1 MVRPKPIAIGRW
13 GDDKGVGT
21 RLAAHQLAGLLSI
34 DLEGSENIH
43 AIGAIRTDRST
54 TFTWRGDSKGLP
66 AALAALD
73 EFSAGASYLVGHN
86 ITEHDLVLLARHSSH
101 PKLLRLA
108 AIDTLYL
115 SPLAFPENP
124 YHHLVKQ
131 YQEPAL
137 ARVQVNDPLLDAE
150 LTLELLSDIADALK
164 SADQDLLLAWH
175 ALLSAGVK
183 GHSFDHVFRT
193 VRDAVATPS
202 VAAAIPAIMDRLRES
217 GCTNQAADIAN
228 AAPSHP
234 LALTY
239 LLAWLPAAGGNSI
252 IPPYVEKRFAPG
264 ILATQLRDTRCG
276 DRNCSWCSQH
286 LDPDKALQRWFGFEA
301 FRERPQSRDGESLQ
315 RSITEKHLAR
325 AHVLGILPTGAGKSL
340 CYQLPALMRYEA
352 TGALT
357 VVISPLVAL
366 MADQVTAMRR
376 QGITCATTINGLI
389 SMPERA
395 EALAHIRLGDAGIVL
410 VAPEQLRNRSFRK
423 AIAGRRIGAWVVDE
437 AHCLSKW
444 GHDFRPDYRYV
455 ARYIAEHHGE
465 DSAPILCLTATAKHD
480 VVDDIVEHFERAL
493 TSRLEVVDGGAE
505 RTNLEFVVMPTSASQ
520 RIEHIHRAV
529 ADALESERP
538 GGAIVYCTTRRSTED
553 TAQALAARRVVARHF
568 HSGLSPERKREV
580 QRGFHDGD
588 IQVVVATNA
597 FGMGIDKPDVRAV
610 VHAEIPGSLESY
622 LQEAGRAGRDG
633 APAHCLLLF
642 EPDDPER
649 QFSLTAGA
657 RLERRDIQA
666 VLRALRRLD
675 ERRRRHHADT
685 EDAVVATAGEILL
698 QDDDGEFLR
707 DRATDDDRVRTA
719 IAWLEE
725 AKLARRD
732 ENHTSVLPSSLRLP
746 SLAAARERIECEG
759 KRRNIRSDVRAQM
772 LRIVQVL
779 THAEPD
785 TGVTTDEL
793 MNECGCALTQ
803 LRKVFS
809 TLEEIGVASNDMRI
823 TVYVHA
829 GVENASK
836 RRLALARELE
846 EALIAEL
853 REEAPDLEIDT
864 WTPLALRLL
873 AQRLRQKGIHD
884 PLPERLVRLLRS
896 ISADGRDEPDAK
908 RSIEIR
914 ARDME
919 TIWVRLR
926 RNWTGIERI
935 ARLRRDGAARLL
947 EHLIGKVPDDVRGVD
962 LLVET
967 TYGALEQAIKAD
979 LVLKSELKNQATQP
993 LVDRAL
999 LWMHEQEVITL
1010 NRGLTVF
1017 RPAMTLK
1024 VTRDGRT
1031 FTVADFKPL
1040 QEHYG
1045 EQTAQIHFVAEY
1057 ARLGVADIRLALR
1070 LAADYFRLANHEF
1083 VDKWFK
1089 GKEAALRRD
1098 TLPGHYEQIVGK
1110 LGNRTQE
1117 QIVADDRERT
1127 NVLVL
1132 AGPGSG
1138 KTRVLVHRIAYL
1150 IRVRRENPG
1159 TILALTYNRHAAVE
1173 ARRRLHELIGSDARG
1188 VNVMTCHAL
1197 AMRILGRSFAEA
1209 AANPDA
1215 DAFDNMLRDATR
1227 LLRGGETTAFVTRE
1241 QMLGHLN
1248 WILVDEYQDIG
1259 EPEYELI
1266 SALAGKTLAEDDAR
1280 LNLFA
1285 VGDDDQNIYA
1295 WKGASVR
1302 YIRRFAQDY
1311 RAKEEYLVENY
1322 RSSGFIIDAA
1332 NRCIEGAAERLKRD
1346 HRLRIDT
1353 RRVADPPGG
1362 PWTNRDSRAKGRV
1375 QILHLRGGQLSQ
1387 AVAAVEELMRLS
1399 KLDPDWQWSRCAI
1412 IARNWADLDP
1422 VRSACMVHG
1431 IPVQSAREELS
1442 SFWRARET
1450 QRFLTT
1456 LEDRESTTI
1465 ETAEIQRY
1473 RTDLPGDRWAALLAQ
1488 ALEELML
1495 EESHA
1500 AILPT
1505 AFVRNWLGEWSREI
1519 RRRQR
1524 GLLLTSAH
1532 RAKGLEFD
1540 HVVILDGRWRS
1551 TSAEDA
1557 EDSEAPRRLY
1567 YVSMTRAR
1575 ETLSLISLEDGGR
1588 EGSRDNPLP
1597 PGPDERSGA
1606 LLQQI
1611 MRAPSVLERQAP
1623 SPELADPR
1631 LDVRFAECTMEDVVL
1646 SFAGWRTVN
1655 GKANR
1660 AIARL
1665 EPGDPLSLVRDNGHW
1680 KILDHGG
1687 DQVGRMARKWSP
1699 PAGMAI
1705 DRAFVQG
1712 IFIRWAKDEADA
1724 ERRQRLRCETWEV
1737 VVPKLQLSRDD
1748 HRPPMGLDSTESCRR
1763 LSRLALP
1770 I

>member
-1 MVRPKPIAIGRW
+1 MAVGRW
-13 GDDKGVGT
+13 RDDQGTGT
-21 RLAAHQLAGLLSI
+21 RLAAHRLAGLLSI
-34 DLEGSENIH
+34 DLEGNQNIH
-43 AIGAIRTDRST
+43 AIGAIRTDGST
-54 TFTWRGDSKGLP
+54 TFSWRGDSRGLP

-73 EFSAGASYLVGHN
+73 EFSAGTSYLVGHN
-86 ITEHDLVLLARHSSH
+86 IIEHDLALLARHASH
-101 PKLLRLA
+101 LELLHLA

-115 SPLAFPENP
+115 SPLAYPENP

-137 ARVQVNDPLLDAE
+137 ARVQANDPLLDAE
-150 LTLELLSDIADALK
+150 LTLELLADVADALK
-164 SADQDLLLAWH
+164 STDEDLLLAWH
-175 ALLSAGVK
+175 ALLSAGVA
-183 GHSFDHVFRT
+183 GHAFDHLFRT
-193 VRDAVATPS
+193 VRGAAATPS
-202 VAAAIPAIMDRLRES
+202 VAAAIPAIMGRLRQR
-217 GCTNQAADIAN
+217 GCANQAAHIAN

-252 IPPYVEKRFAPG
+252 IPPYVEKRFRPG
-264 ILATQLRDTRCG
+264 NLATKLRDTRCE
-276 DRNCSWCSQH
+276 DRDCSWCSEH
-286 LDPDKALQRWFGFEA
+286 IDPEKALQRWFGFPS
-301 FRERPQSRDGESLQ
+301 FRDRPRGRDGESLQ

-325 AHVLGILPTGAGKSL
+325 AHVLGILPTGTGKSL
-340 CYQLPALMRYEA
+340 CYQLPALMRYTA

-366 MADQVTAMRR
+366 MADQVAAMRR
-376 QGITCATTINGLI
+376 QGIACATTINGLI

-437 AHCLSKW
+437 AHCLSQW

-455 ARYIAEHHGE
+455 ARYIAEHDPE
-465 DSAPILCLTATAKHD
+465 NSAPILCLTATARHD
-480 VVDDIVEHFERAL
+480 VVDDIVQHFERTL
-493 TSRLEVVDGGAE
+493 QSRLEVVDGGAE
-505 RTNLEFVVMPTSASQ
+505 RTNLEFVVLPTSASQ
-520 RIEHIHRAV
+520 RIEHIHRALQ
-529 ADALESERP
+529 DALERARS

-553 TAQALAARRVVARHF
+553 TAQALAARGLAAQHF

-588 IQVVVATNA
+588 IDVVVATNA

-633 APAHCLLLF
+633 AHAHCLLLF
-642 EPDDPER
+642 EPDDTER
-649 QFSLTAGA
+649 QFSLTARA
-657 RLERRDIQA
+657 RLQRRDIQA
-666 VLRALRRLD
+666 VLRAVRRLD
-675 ERRRRHHADT
+675 ARRRRHHADT
-685 EDAVVATAGEILL
+685 EDAVVATSGEILL
-698 QDDDGEFLR
+698 QDYDGEFSR
-707 DRATDDDRVRTA
+707 DSATDDDRVRTA

-725 AKLARRD
+725 SKLARRD
-732 ENHTSVLPSSLRLP
+732 ENHTSVFPSSLRLP
-746 SLAAARERIECEG
+746 SLAAARERIEREG
-759 KRRNIRSDVRAQM
+759 ARRNIPRNVRAQM
-772 LRIVQVL
+772 LRVVQTL
-779 THAEPD
+779 TQAEPD
-785 TGVTTDEL
+785 TGVSTDEL
-793 MNECGCALTQ
+793 MNDCGCSLQQ

-809 TLEEIGVASNDMRI
+809 TLEEFGVAANDMGI
-823 TVYVHA
+823 TVYVHV
-829 GVENASK
+829 GVGNASK
-836 RRLALARELE
+836 RRLALAQKLE
-846 EALIAEL
+846 QALIAEL
-853 REEAPDLEIDT
+853 REEAPDQEIDA

-873 AQRLRQKGIHD
+873 AQRLRKKGIGN
-884 PLPERLVRLLRS
+884 PLPERLVRILRS

-919 TIWVRLR
+919 TIGVRLR
-926 RNWTGIERI
+926 RNWAGIERI
-935 ARLRRDGAARLL
+935 ARLRRDGAALL
-947 EHLIGKVPDDVRGVD
+947 LDHLTGKVPADVRGVD

-967 TYGALEQAIKAD
+967 TYGALEQAIKDD
-979 LVLKSELKNQATQP
+979 LVLRSELKNQATQP

-1017 RPAMTLK
+1017 RPAMALK
-1024 VTRDGRT
+1024 VTSDGRT

-1040 QEHYG
+1040 QEHYS
-1045 EQTAQIHFVAEY
+1045 EQTAQIHVVAEY
-1057 ARLGVADIRLALR
+1057 ARLGVADIHLALR
-1070 LAADYFRLANHEF
+1070 LAADYFRVANNEF
-1083 VDKWFK
+1083 VAKWFK
-1089 GKEAALRRD
+1089 GREAAMRRD
-1098 TLPGHYEQIVGK
+1098 TLPEHYEQIVRE

-1188 VNVMTCHAL
+1188 VSVMTCHAL
-1197 AMRILGRSFAEA
+1197 AMRILGISFAEA
-1209 AANPDA
+1209 APNPGNETFA
-1215 DAFDNMLRDATR
+1215 KILRDATR
-1227 LLRGGETTAFVTRE
+1227 LLRSDETTAFVTRE
-1241 QMLGHLN
+1241 QMLGRLN

-1353 RRVADPPGG
+1353 RRGANPPGG
-1362 PWTNRDSRAKGRV
+1362 PWTGRDSFSQGRV
-1375 QILHLRGGQLSQ
+1375 QVLHLRGGRLSQ
-1387 AVAAVEELMRLS
+1387 AVAAVEELKRLS
-1399 KLDPDWQWSRCAI
+1399 RFDPDWQWSRCAI
-1412 IARNWADLDP
+1412 IARNWVDLDP

-1450 QRFLTT
+1450 QKFLTN
-1456 LEDRESTTI
+1456 LEASGSTAI

-1473 RTDLPGDRWAALLAQ
+1473 RTDLPEDPWAKLLAQ

-1500 AILPT
+1500 TVLPT
-1505 AFVRNWLGEWSREI
+1505 AFVRNWLGEWSREV

-1551 TSAEDA
+1551 TSAS

-1575 ETLSLISLEDGGR
+1575 ETLSLISLEDGDCG
-1588 EGSRDNPLP
+1588 GSRDNSLP
-1597 PGPDERSGA
+1597 AGRDERASA
-1606 LLQQI
+1606 LLQPLSG
-1611 MRAPSVLERQAP
+1611 APSVLVRQAP
-1623 SPELADPR
+1623 SPDIADPR
-1631 LDVRFAECTMEDVVL
+1631 LDVRVAECTMEDVVL
-1646 SFAGWRTVN
+1646 SFAGWSPVEGR
-1655 GKANR
+1655 AHR

-1665 EPGDPLSLVRDNGHW
+1665 EPGAPLSLVRQNGHW
-1680 KILDHGG
+1680 KIVDHGG

-1705 DRAFVQG
+1705 DRAVVQG
-1712 IFIRWAKDEADA
+1712 IFTRWAKDEADE
-1724 ERRQRLRCETWEV
+1724 ERRQRLCCETWEV
-1737 VVPKLQLSRDD
+1737 VVPKL
-1748 HRPPMGLDSTESCRR
+1748 
-1763 LSRLALP
+1763 RLARRPLP
-1770 I
+1770 AAAGPRPD